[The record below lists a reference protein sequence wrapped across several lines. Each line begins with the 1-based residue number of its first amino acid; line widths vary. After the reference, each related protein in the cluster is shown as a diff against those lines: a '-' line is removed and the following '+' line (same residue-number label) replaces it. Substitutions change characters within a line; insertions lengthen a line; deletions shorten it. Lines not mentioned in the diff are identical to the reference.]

1 MNKIIITGASSA
13 IGRKIIIKIDKKNQF
28 IIAHYNESKNF
39 LTFLRKNKFKS
50 KIIPIKCNFIKKSDV
65 NKFIKKTKNFKPDC
79 ILHLASKRIK
89 TKRFNNLLFKDFNS
103 EINLSFKSIFE
114 ILQIHIPNMLKK
126 KSAKVIFMLSS
137 VSYGVPTPYLTQYVC
152 LKYMLLGLLKSLSS
166 EYKKSNIS
174 FIAISPSMMDT
185 PFLKNLDKK
194 FVELNRFLSPSKKF
208 IKLERAVSKIKSIM
222 YSNSKNLNGFN
233 VKINR

>member
-89 TKRFNNLLFKDFNS
+89 TKRFNNL
-103 EINLSFKSIFE
+103 
-114 ILQIHIPNMLKK
+114 
-126 KSAKVIFMLSS
+126 
-137 VSYGVPTPYLTQYVC
+137 
-152 LKYMLLGLLKSLSS
+152 
-166 EYKKSNIS
+166 
-174 FIAISPSMMDT
+174 
-185 PFLKNLDKK
+185 
-194 FVELNRFLSPSKKF
+194 
-208 IKLERAVSKIKSIM
+208 
-222 YSNSKNLNGFN
+222 
-233 VKINR
+233 